1 MKKII
6 IIITVIALVVCLALA
21 RLADHGTAVPPS
33 PSGNASDMTDPSPS
47 TNTPGDIENGLG
59 WG

>member
-21 RLADHGTAVPPS
+21 RLADQGTAVPPS
-33 PSGNASDMTDPSPS
+33 PSGNASGMADPSPS